1 MLKTKLLVEVID
13 HIISKYPDTIDFI
26 HQKLIEKCDRE
37 GISIDKIIYFLIVIL
52 KPSMFYQQI

>member
-52 KPSMFYQQI
+52 KPSMFY